1 VDQHSTVTRSPDQ
14 VSALIDGEVVAMRI
28 SDGVYL
34 TLDGIG
40 SRVWELVAEPSTFGD
55 LCAALAAEYGVD
67 PPTCERD
74 VGPFLEGLC
83 REGIVELSLGTRPG
97 DGDGDG

>member
-1 VDQHSTVTRSPDQ
+1 VDPHRTVTRSPDQ
-14 VSALIDGEVVAMRI
+14 VSALIDGEVVAMRV

-34 TLDGIG
+34 TLDAVG
-40 SRVWELVAEPSTFGD
+40 SRVWELVAEPRTFGD

-74 VGPFLEGLC
+74 LDPFLQGLC
-83 REGIVELSLGTRPG
+83 REGIVELSLGAGRP
-97 DGDGDG
+97 DGND